1 MDKKQRIF
9 WSVSSA
15 ALILACLFV
24 PYLEQSCRGS
34 RMTCMTTGSGF
45 DFIGSLSS
53 SIINIPML
61 MIELTVI
68 TVISGFYY
76 VVFLKDK
83 D

>member
-9 WSVSSA
+9 WSLSSA

-24 PYLEQSCRGS
+24 PYLEQRCRMGGG
-34 RMTCMTTGSGF
+34 CDTTGTGF
-45 DFIGSLSS
+45 GFIGSLEKAV
-53 SIINIPML
+53 INIPML

-68 TVISGFYY
+68 TLISGFYY
-76 VVFLKDK
+76 MVFLKDK

>member
-24 PYLEQSCRGS
+24 PYLEQFCQNRG
-34 RMTCMTTGSGF
+34 TCMTTGSGF
-45 DFIGSLSS
+45 GFVGSLDKA
-53 SIINIPML
+53 IINIPML

-68 TVISGFYY
+68 TLISGFYY
-76 VVFLKDK
+76 MVFLKDK